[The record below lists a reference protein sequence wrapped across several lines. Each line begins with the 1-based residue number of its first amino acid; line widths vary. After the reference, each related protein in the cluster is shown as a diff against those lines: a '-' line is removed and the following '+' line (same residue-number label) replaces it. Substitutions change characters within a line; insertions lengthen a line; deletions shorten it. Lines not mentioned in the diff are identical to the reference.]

1 MAASDGITAARPC
14 RRFRVHSA
22 SRPSSKRRHRLLGQI
37 TLALWFAFTP
47 STVPDWR
54 ADPSL
59 RTVAV
64 LPVGEPMPGLH
75 R

>member
-1 MAASDGITAARPC
+1 MFEWIRRAA
-14 RRFRVHSA
+14 
-22 SRPSSKRRHRLLGQI
+22 GQMFLAMFF
-37 TLALWFAFTP
+37 TLAP

-64 LPVGEPMPGLH
+64 LPVGEPALPFVGRSLFLPDLDSSV
-75 R
+75 RPND